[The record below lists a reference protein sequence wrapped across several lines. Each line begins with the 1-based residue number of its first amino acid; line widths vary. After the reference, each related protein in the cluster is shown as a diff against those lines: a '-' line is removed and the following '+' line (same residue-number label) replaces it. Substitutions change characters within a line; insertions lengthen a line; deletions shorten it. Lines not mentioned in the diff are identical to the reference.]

1 MTLTVALAI
10 GAVGIVM
17 LIGSAVLN
25 RRARVA
31 REGRP
36 TDMEALR
43 TAVRAAVDR
52 DDLVEAV
59 RIYRRETGARL
70 LEASDAVQRIAADR
84 R

>member
-10 GAVGIVM
+10 GAIGIVM
-17 LIGSAVLN
+17 LIVSAVLN

-36 TDMEALR
+36 IDMEAVR